1 MTQPLETVQDIEWW
15 QVEQLRVTTFH
26 ATRDVGQMTQQWWE
40 KVVGSKPDQVITR
53 PKERTIQEFGILD
66 GKQLMLISRPD
77 RVDWHLQELI
87 GMSNEPI
94 QTLTAMGALP
104 GIIDSFSRVAGEWL
118 NINSD
123 VTRLAFGAILV
134 KPVADRSTANREL
147 SRFLPNVKLANDSQD
162 FLYQINRPRMSKAAP
177 KLKINR
183 LMKWSVMQAGTLS
196 IGNWQMSGPIVATGR
211 SQLACRLELDINT
224 AAESSDFIVQQD
236 IGRIF
241 LELVELGR
249 EIAIRGDI
257 L

>member
-104 GIIDSFSRVAGEWL
+104 GS
-118 NINSD
+118 
-123 VTRLAFGAILV
+123 
-134 KPVADRSTANREL
+134 
-147 SRFLPNVKLANDSQD
+147 
-162 FLYQINRPRMSKAAP
+162 
-177 KLKINR
+177 NR
-183 LMKWSVMQAGTLS
+183 LVL
-196 IGNWQMSGPIVATGR
+196 
-211 SQLACRLELDINT
+211 
-224 AAESSDFIVQQD
+224 
-236 IGRIF
+236 
-241 LELVELGR
+241 
-249 EIAIRGDI
+249 
-257 L
+257 